1 MAASIVI
8 IIVVLSFD
16 FLKWILPIIKEEI
29 DYRSP
34 GLCGRIWLGM
44 SILGFI
50 CILLKFISEGA

>member
-8 IIVVLSFD
+8 IIVVLLFSF
-16 FLKWILPIIKEEI
+16 FERVLPIIRDEI
-29 DYRSP
+29 EYRHP
-34 GLCGRIWLGM
+34 GLCGKIWLGM